1 MTKNPSYRIYL
12 NALTAMMVITAQ
24 QVYAA
29 DTVTIYAAASLTNA
43 VNDLEKIYEQKQKQ
57 KVDVKTS
64 YAASSTLA
72 KQIEAGAPA
81 NIFMSADLQWA
92 DYLQNKKII
101 DAKQR
106 VNLLGNKLVLIAPKN
121 QQIQLKIQKG
131 LDPTKAFNGRLCTG
145 NVNSVPVGKYAKQ
158 ALTSLD
164 WWNKIKPRLVETEDV
179 RSALAF
185 VERGE
190 CQLGIVYA
198 TDAAVSSKVKV
209 VGEFPLNSYP
219 PVVYPLAITKNSP
232 QATSF
237 YQFLQSPQAKSV
249 YKKYGFTV
257 LNPR

>member
-1 MTKNPSYRIYL
+1 MNKFAKIRL
-12 NALTAMMVITAQ
+12 WVMGGLVIGVSFASH
-24 QVYAA
+24 AA

-43 VNDLEKIYEQKQKQ
+43 VNDLEKIYEQKS

-101 DAKQR
+101 DSRQR

-121 QQIQLKIQKG
+121 QNIQIKIQKG
-131 LDPTKAFNGRLCTG
+131 VDPTKAFTGRLCTG

-158 ALTSLD
+158 ALTTLD
-164 WWNKIKPRLVETEDV
+164 WWTKIQPRLVETEDV
-179 RSALAF
+179 RSALSF

-219 PVVYPLAITKNSP
+219 PVVYPLAVTKDSA
-232 QATSF
+232 QATAF
-237 YQFLQSPQAKSV
+237 YQFLQSPQAKTV

-257 LNPR
+257 LNQR